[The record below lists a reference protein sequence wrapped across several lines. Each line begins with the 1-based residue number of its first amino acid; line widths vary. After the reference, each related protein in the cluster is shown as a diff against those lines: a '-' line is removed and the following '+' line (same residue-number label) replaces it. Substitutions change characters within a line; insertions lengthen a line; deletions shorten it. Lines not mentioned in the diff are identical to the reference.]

1 MLKARWCSAAY
12 FGTSCKRSFFILH
25 LTQYLNKKTVHKAF
39 MEYLLLVGT
48 LRRIEKGIQL
58 WGFGKAH
65 DLKSENLGLSQG
77 FAIDQLSDLG

>member
-1 MLKARWCSAAY
+1 
-12 FGTSCKRSFFILH
+12 
-25 LTQYLNKKTVHKAF
+25 